1 MAKRYFADYM
11 NDQVLALDEH
21 GKGQAKQVVD
31 VDSMGIKMRTYK
43 VAGMTQP
50 EHAIDED
57 HELTYNRRV
66 ITKEEYDS
74 YGNTWIFGTYS
85 DVPEGI
91 EQREQK

>member
-11 NDQVLALDEH
+11 NDRVYALDEH
-21 GKGQAKQVVD
+21 GNGHARQVVD
-31 VDSMGIKMRTYK
+31 VDRMGIKMKTLK
-43 VAGMTQP
+43 VFGMTQP
-50 EHAIDED
+50 VNGIDED
-57 HELTYNRRV
+57 HELTYTRRV

-74 YGNTWIFGTYS
+74 YGKTWIFGTYS